1 MSDDLTSL
9 VHESIPFSRALGIST
24 VTGGPE
30 RVAATAS
37 WSAEHC
43 TADGVL
49 HGGYLVAVA
58 DTIAAT
64 CAYLNLPEGAR
75 TSTIELKTNF
85 LQGVTGGDIVVVA
98 APVHVGRTTV
108 VVQTDISMAT
118 PEEDAR
124 PLVTRTLQTQA
135 IIPA

>member
-1 MSDDLTSL
+1 MTDLTAL
-9 VHESIPFSRALGIST
+9 VHTSIPFSRALGISS
-24 VTGGPE
+24 VTGGAA
-30 RVAATAS
+30 RVEAMAS

-43 TADGVL
+43 TAEGAL

-64 CAYLNLPEGAR
+64 CAYLNLPDGAR
-75 TSTIELKTNF
+75 TATIELKTNF
-85 LQGVTGGDIVVVA
+85 LQAVTAGDIVVVA

-108 VVQTDISMAT
+108 VVQTDISVVA
-118 PEEDAR
+118 PEDGTR

>member
-1 MSDDLTSL
+1 VTDLTAL
-9 VHESIPFSRALGIST
+9 VHESIPFSRALGITS
-24 VTGGPE
+24 VTGGAE
-30 RVAATAS
+30 RVEASAS
-37 WSAEHC
+37 WSTEHC
-43 TADGVL
+43 TAEGTL

-75 TSTIELKTNF
+75 TATIELKTNF
-85 LQGVTGGDIVVVA
+85 LQAVTEGDIVVVA

-108 VVQTDISMAT
+108 VVQTDISVVA
-118 PEEDAR
+118 PEDGTR